1 MDTNRIPLFEVKLL
15 SRGKVIYIPYKI
27 HMHILR
33 YDSTCNCKHHL
44 KKVND
49 SR

>member
-1 MDTNRIPLFEVKLL
+1 MDPNRTALFEVKLS
-15 SRGKVIYIPYKI
+15 SRGKVIHIPYKI
-27 HMHILR
+27 HMHMFL